1 MNTVRPFESPAA
13 GAFVLRVALGLMWLS
28 HAIVLKVMTF
38 GMTNFAAWLGTQ
50 GFSPL
55 LAYPLVTAEVIGG
68 VLILV
73 GFHGRWASGLL
84 LPVLIGAITVHAGNG
99 WVFTSPNGGWEY
111 PLFLIAASLAH
122 FFVGDGALALRP
134 TAGSMPA
141 LSRSPQARSA

>member
-38 GMTNFAAWLGTQ
+38 GMTNLAAWLGTQ

-55 LAYPLVTAEVIGG
+55 LAYPLVIAEVIGG

-73 GFHGRWASGLL
+73 GFHGRWASGL

>member
-38 GMTNFAAWLGTQ
+38 GMTNLAAWLGTQ

-73 GFHGRWASGLL
+73 GFHGRWASLLL
-84 LPVLIGAITVHAGNG
+84 LPVLIGAITVHAANG

-122 FFVGDGALALRP
+122 FFVGDGALALRS